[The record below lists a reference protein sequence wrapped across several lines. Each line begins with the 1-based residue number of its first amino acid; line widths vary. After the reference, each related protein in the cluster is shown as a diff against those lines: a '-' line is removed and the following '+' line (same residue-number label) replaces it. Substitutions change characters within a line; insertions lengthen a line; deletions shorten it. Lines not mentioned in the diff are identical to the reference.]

1 MRKASDEE
9 INSVLSVAPI
19 ENILMS
25 AYDEFVEENAR
36 IRAEAGL
43 KELIIREAVGG
54 CCEWCSKLAGIF
66 EYGEHPKDVFRRH
79 DNCTCLVTH
88 KSEKA
93 YTNVHSKK
101 VYESQRDARIDSVR
115 TREILEKT
123 MHHDKIEQRRKAE
136 DYVAGETLAM
146 RRLREKY
153 ATDSN
158 LEDSQKE
165 RIRKILAGEFPLKQR
180 QQKFLQHSEGTA
192 QNKSAIDGRG
202 KPQSILTISE
212 EDAQAIILQ
221 YAGTGTS
228 HTNPTKAVT
237 DEFVDMDDVIG
248 YYYEKEEAPPIA
260 TKRLLIK
267 YSKKGTHIIPV
278 EEK

>member
-1 MRKASDEE
+1 MRRASDEE

-54 CCEWCSKLAGIF
+54 CCEWCSKLAGTY
-66 EYGEHPKDVFRRH
+66 EYDEHPKDIFRRH

-88 KSEKA
+88 RTEKG
-93 YTNVHSKK
+93 YTNVHTKQ
-101 VYESQRDARIDSVR
+101 VFESQKAARIESVR

-153 ATDSN
+153 VTDTN
-158 LEDSQKE
+158 LDDGQKE
-165 RIRKILAGEFPLKQR
+165 RIRKILTGEFPLKQR
-180 QQKFLQHSEGTA
+180 KQKFLQHSEGTA
-192 QNKSAIDGRG
+192 QNRSAIDGRG
-202 KPQSILTISE
+202 KQQSILTISE
-212 EDAQAIILQ
+212 EDAQAFILQ
-221 YAGTGTS
+221 YAGTGIS
-228 HTNPTKAVT
+228 HTEPSKSVSN
-237 DEFVDMDDVIG
+237 EFVALDTVIG
-248 YYYEKEEAPPIA
+248 YCFKGKDELQTRKVQIV
-260 TKRLLIK
+260 
-267 YSKKGTHIIPV
+267 YSKKGTHIFPV